1 MHNSK
6 HLYSSMEDSR
16 TCLTS
21 DSSLPVASI
30 KSVRWT
36 SGNARGSDILR
47 VASASF
53 RTKRSKRRYL
63 SSGCI
68 HAVVTLRGGFMYAG
82 NFMTANNGTAFIRTL
97 RLSPAFV
104 DRYDDA
110 GLRGLFA
117 NLLDQIDTTLGR
129 LSCWHSLIAELI
141 KSWPIIQRVGRKTEK
156 KRLAERLLRL
166 SKETQWQQ
174 VRAEISDKDMA
185 MLDDIVRARLNR
197 CVRRIQKSLT
207 QRPRRHPHRASS
219 PVRT

>member
-1 MHNSK
+1 MPVGDTVKLFVCWPPTEHNLK
-6 HLYSSMEDSR
+6 LLDDEPPGPERLSR
-16 TCLTS
+16 IIDQLGGGRCVVVCRNKPL
-21 DSSLPVASI
+21 
-30 KSVRWT
+30 
-36 SGNARGSDILR
+36 
-47 VASASF
+47 
-53 RTKRSKRRYL
+53 YL

-104 DRYDDA
+104 GRYDDA

-156 KRLAERLLRL
+156 NHLAERLFRL
-166 SKETQWQQ
+166 SKESQWQQ
-174 VRAEISDKDMA
+174 FCAEFPDTAMA
-185 MLDDIVRARLNR
+185 MLDDIVSVQLKRG
-197 CVRRIQKSLT
+197 VQRIQKPLF
-207 QRPRRHPHRASS
+207 QRPRRHTDRASS
-219 PVRT
+219 PVGI

>member
-1 MHNSK
+1 MPVGDTVKLFVCWPPTEHNLK
-6 HLYSSMEDSR
+6 LLDDEPPGPERLSR
-16 TCLTS
+16 IIDQLGGGRCVVVCRNNPL
-21 DSSLPVASI
+21 
-30 KSVRWT
+30 
-36 SGNARGSDILR
+36 
-47 VASASF
+47 
-53 RTKRSKRRYL
+53 YL

-117 NLLDQIDTTLGR
+117 NLLDQVDTTLGR

-141 KSWPIIQRVGRKTEK
+141 KSWPIIERYGRKTEK

-166 SKETQWQQ
+166 SKESPWQQ
-174 VRAEISDKDMA
+174 VCAEFSDTDMA
-185 MLDDIVRARLNR
+185 MLDDIVRTQSDRS
-197 CVRRIQKSLT
+197 VRRIQKSLT
-207 QRPRRHPHRASS
+207 QRPRRRRNRVTS

>member
-1 MHNSK
+1 VIVCRNNP
-6 HLYSSMEDSR
+6 L
-16 TCLTS
+16 
-21 DSSLPVASI
+21 
-30 KSVRWT
+30 
-36 SGNARGSDILR
+36 
-47 VASASF
+47 
-53 RTKRSKRRYL
+53 YL

-104 DRYDDA
+104 GRYDDA

-141 KSWPIIQRVGRKTEK
+141 KSWPIIQRVGRKMEK
-156 KRLAERLLRL
+156 KRLAERLLKL

-174 VRAEISDKDMA
+174 VRAEFSDIDMA
-185 MLDDIVRARLNR
+185 MLDDIVRAQLNR
-197 CVRRIQKSLT
+197 GVRSIQRSLT
-207 QRPRRHPHRASS
+207 SRPRRHTDRASS

>member
-1 MHNSK
+1 MPVGDTVKLFVCWPPTEHNLK
-6 HLYSSMEDSR
+6 LVDDEPPGPERLSR
-16 TCLTS
+16 IIDQLGGGQCVVVCRNNPL
-21 DSSLPVASI
+21 
-30 KSVRWT
+30 
-36 SGNARGSDILR
+36 
-47 VASASF
+47 
-53 RTKRSKRRYL
+53 YL

-82 NFMTANNGTAFIRTL
+82 NFMTANNGTGFIRTL

-104 DRYDDA
+104 GRYDDA

-129 LSCWHSLIAELI
+129 LSCWHSLIVELI
-141 KSWPIIQRVGRKTEK
+141 KSWPIIQRVGRKTET

-174 VRAEISDKDMA
+174 VRAEFSDTDMA
-185 MLDDIVRARLNR
+185 MLDDIVRAQLNR
-197 CVRRIQKSLT
+197 GVNQGVRSIQKPLT
-207 QRPRRHPHRASS
+207 QRPRRHTDRASS

>member
-1 MHNSK
+1 MPVGDTVKLFVCWPPTEHNLK
-6 HLYSSMEDSR
+6 LLDDEPPGPERLSR
-16 TCLTS
+16 TIDQLGGGRCVVVCRNNPL
-21 DSSLPVASI
+21 
-30 KSVRWT
+30 
-36 SGNARGSDILR
+36 
-47 VASASF
+47 
-53 RTKRSKRRYL
+53 YL

-129 LSCWHSLIAELI
+129 HSCWHSLIAELI

-156 KRLAERLLRL
+156 KRLAERLLSL
-166 SKETQWQQ
+166 FKESQWQQ
-174 VRAEISDKDMA
+174 ICAKFSDTDMA
-185 MLDDIVRARLNR
+185 TLDDIVRVQWSRGG
-197 CVRRIQKSLT
+197 RRIQKSLT
-207 QRPRRHPHRASS
+207 QRPRRHRDRASS